1 MNNTKI
7 YEDIKQRTNGEVYIG
22 VVGPVRTG
30 KSTFIKK
37 FMEELVLPN
46 IENGAE
52 RNRARDEM
60 PQSASGKTVMTTEP
74 KFIPENAVS
83 VTLSDSNTMKLK
95 MIDCVGYVV
104 AGAEGLRENGD
115 DRMVMTPWSSN
126 PMPFESAAEM
136 GTKKVIDE
144 HSTIGILIT
153 SDGSFG
159 EISRSAYED
168 GERKVIADLKKS
180 GKPFV
185 IVVNSAT
192 PDSDESVTVAMELEK
207 THGVPVA
214 LINCLELDK
223 KDIEHILELCLFEFP
238 VTELQIEVPDWIRAL
253 PEKNELKTN
262 IEKILQECAEKITSV
277 ASIHSSVES
286 MENCDIIDSASVV
299 NTELGSGRTIVKINV
314 GDLLF
319 YEVISEYAGEEIK
332 NKKELLE
339 VLKTLG
345 STKKAYD
352 KVADALKSADE
363 NGYGIVVPSVE
374 DLSLEEPEIIKQSGG
389 YGVKLKASADSLHII
404 KAKIKTE
411 INPIVGS
418 EKQSEEIVKY
428 LLNEFEESPE
438 KLWESNMFGKSLYC
452 LVNEGLTSKLDH
464 MPEETRKKIAESLQ
478 KIINEGSNG
487 LICIIL

>member
-7 YEDIKQRTNGEVYIG
+7 YEDIKKRTNGEVYIG

-30 KSTFIKK
+30 KSTFIKRI
-37 FMEELVLPN
+37 MEELVLPN
-46 IENGAE
+46 IESASEKE
-52 RNRARDEM
+52 RAKDEM

-74 KFIPENAVS
+74 KFIPEKAVS
-83 VTLSDSNTMKLK
+83 VVLAGESNMKVK
-95 MIDCVGYVV
+95 MIDCVGYIVS
-104 AGAEGLRENGD
+104 GAEGLKENGE
-115 DRMVMTPWSSN
+115 DRMVMTPWSPS
-126 PMPFESAAEM
+126 PLPFESAAEI

-159 EISRSAYED
+159 EFSRKEYEE
-168 GERKVIADLKKS
+168 GETKVISDLKKA

-192 PDSDESVTVAMELEK
+192 PDSDESLTVAMNLEK
-207 THGVPVA
+207 KHGVPVA
-214 LINCLELDK
+214 LVNCIELDK

-253 PEKNELKTN
+253 PDTNDLKTTVEN
-262 IEKILQECAEKITSV
+262 NLRECAERITSV
-277 ASIHSSVES
+277 ASIHSSVEALA
-286 MENCDIIDSASVV
+286 ENDTIKSASVI
-299 NTELGSGRTIVKINV
+299 NTELGSGKSIIRIDV
-314 GDLLF
+314 GENHF
-319 YEVISEYAGEEIK
+319 YEVISQAMGEEIK
-332 NKKELLE
+332 GKKKLLE
-339 VLKTLG
+339 VMSELSK
-345 STKKAYD
+345 TKKAYE
-352 KVADALKSADE
+352 KVRDALNTVEEK
-363 NGYGIVVPSVE
+363 GYGIVVPSVE

-389 YGVKLKASADSLHII
+389 YGVKLKASADSIHMI

-418 EKQSEEIVKY
+418 EKQSEEMVKY

-452 LVNEGLTSKLDH
+452 LVNEGLTNKLDH